1 MMSSNDTKPPRIFS
15 TVTSNDVTYNLD
27 FVTYLIN
34 TEIQRRAVKNEP
46 PMSQED
52 LNNFKNDL
60 MRKVVIQK
68 DVQAATL
75 LKPTIRRQLN
85 G

>member
-1 MMSSNDTKPPRIFS
+1 M
-15 TVTSNDVTYNLD
+15 D
-27 FVTYLIN
+27 FVTYLIKL
-34 TEIQRRAVKNEP
+34 EIDRRAQKNEP
-46 PMSQED
+46 PLSTED
-52 LNNFKNDL
+52 LNNFKNEL
-60 MRKVVIQK
+60 LRKVVIQK

>member
-1 MMSSNDTKPPRIFS
+1 MSSNDTKPPRIFS

-52 LNNFKNDL
+52 LN
-60 MRKVVIQK
+60 K